1 MNYKETRQYIQAVQT
16 GAAIQPGLETISL
29 LLSKIGNPQDA
40 CSFIHLAGTNGKGS
54 TGTFITNVLAQS
66 GRKIGR
72 YFSPALFSK
81 NETIQWNQGEKTHYI
96 TEEEYEAGYVRI
108 GEAIREMK
116 EKGQPVPTDF
126 EIETALAF
134 LAFSEWKCDLVVLE
148 TGMGGALDATNV
160 VKNVKMNVVTTIAMD
175 HQKFLGDT
183 IEEIAVQ
190 KAGIITNAAP
200 VVTVQESS
208 EALQVIQNRCEEKKA
223 PLYVLNRKEISGLS
237 CEAGETKFCYRG
249 ETYTIRMCGQYQ
261 VENACLALLAL
272 QVLGPLP
279 PEIIQKGMAEARWLG
294 RFDYV
299 KKSPVWIADGAHNP
313 QGMESLLASLRQMYP
328 DKKRIGIMG
337 VFADKDHRK
346 MCQKLAEDSLFQK
359 IFTIQAPGPRGLSA
373 KSLAEELASFGM
385 QSRSCTSLAEAVE
398 EVEKLQKMEEKDTV
412 VVCFGSLSFMKE
424 LYQIMG
430 E

>member
-148 TGMGGALDATNV
+148 TGMGGTLDATNV

-175 HQKFLGDT
+175 HQKFLGDM

-208 EALQVIQNRCEEKKA
+208 
-223 PLYVLNRKEISGLS
+223 
-237 CEAGETKFCYRG
+237 
-249 ETYTIRMCGQYQ
+249 
-261 VENACLALLAL
+261 
-272 QVLGPLP
+272 
-279 PEIIQKGMAEARWLG
+279 
-294 RFDYV
+294 
-299 KKSPVWIADGAHNP
+299 
-313 QGMESLLASLRQMYP
+313 
-328 DKKRIGIMG
+328 
-337 VFADKDHRK
+337 
-346 MCQKLAEDSLFQK
+346 
-359 IFTIQAPGPRGLSA
+359 
-373 KSLAEELASFGM
+373 
-385 QSRSCTSLAEAVE
+385 
-398 EVEKLQKMEEKDTV
+398 
-412 VVCFGSLSFMKE
+412 
-424 LYQIMG
+424 
-430 E
+430 

>member
-1 MNYKETRQYIQAVQT
+1 
-16 GAAIQPGLETISL
+16 
-29 LLSKIGNPQDA
+29 
-40 CSFIHLAGTNGKGS
+40 
-54 TGTFITNVLAQS
+54 
-66 GRKIGR
+66 
-72 YFSPALFSK
+72 
-81 NETIQWNQGEKTHYI
+81 
-96 TEEEYEAGYVRI
+96 
-108 GEAIREMK
+108 
-116 EKGQPVPTDF
+116 
-126 EIETALAF
+126 
-134 LAFSEWKCDLVVLE
+134 
-148 TGMGGALDATNV
+148 MGGALDATNV

-346 MCQKLAEDSLFQK
+346 MCRKLAEDSLFQK

-373 KSLAEELASFGM
+373 ESLAEELATFGM
-385 QSRSCTSLAEAVE
+385 QSQSCTSLAEAVE
-398 EVEKLQKMEEKDTV
+398 EVKKLQKKEEKDTV

>member
-116 EKGQPVPTDF
+116 EKGQSVPTDF

-134 LAFSEWKCDLVVLE
+134 LAFSEWKCDLE
-148 TGMGGALDATNV
+148 
-160 VKNVKMNVVTTIAMD
+160 
-175 HQKFLGDT
+175 KFLGDT

-272 QVLGPLP
+272 QVLEPLP

-346 MCQKLAEDSLFQK
+346 MCQKLAEDSWFQK

-373 KSLAEELASFGM
+373 ESLAEELASFGM

-398 EVEKLQKMEEKDTV
+398 EVKELQKMEENGTV

>member
-1 MNYKETRQYIQAVQT
+1 M
-16 GAAIQPGLETISL
+16 GM
-29 LLSKIGNPQDA
+29 LLSMVMVFCNYVNVEWMIIG
-40 CSFIHLAGTNGKGS
+40 F
-54 TGTFITNVLAQS
+54 
-66 GRKIGR
+66 
-72 YFSPALFSK
+72 
-81 NETIQWNQGEKTHYI
+81 
-96 TEEEYEAGYVRI
+96 
-108 GEAIREMK
+108 M
-116 EKGQPVPTDF
+116 
-126 EIETALAF
+126 ALAF
-134 LAFSEWKCDLVVLE
+134 FGK
-148 TGMGGALDATNV
+148 GIGALGWAV
-160 VKNVKMNVVTTIAMD
+160 MA
-175 HQKFLGDT
+175 DT
-183 IEEIAVQ
+183 
-190 KAGIITNAAP
+190 AP
-200 VVTVQESS
+200 
-208 EALQVIQNRCEEKKA
+208 
-223 PLYVLNRKEISGLS
+223 KEISGLS

-272 QVLGPLP
+272 QVLEPLP

-346 MCQKLAEDSLFQK
+346 MCRKLAEDSRFQK

-373 KSLAEELASFGM
+373 ESLAEELATFGM
-385 QSRSCTSLAEAVE
+385 QSQSCTSLAEAVE
-398 EVEKLQKMEEKDTV
+398 EVKKLQKKEEKDTV

>member
-1 MNYKETRQYIQAVQT
+1 MNYRETRQYIQAVQT
-16 GAAIQPGLETISL
+16 GATIQPGLETISL
-29 LLSKIGNPQDA
+29 LLSKIGNPQDR

-81 NETIQWNQGEKTHYI
+81 NETIQWNQGEETHYI
-96 TEEEYEAGYVRI
+96 TETEYETWYVRI
-108 GEAIREMK
+108 GDAIRRMK
-116 EKGQPVPTDF
+116 EQGQPVSTDF

-134 LAFSEWKCDLVVLE
+134 LAFSEWNCDLVILE

-160 VKNVKMNVVTTIAMD
+160 VKNVKMNVITTIAMD

-200 VVTVQESS
+200 VVTVQESP
-208 EALQVIQNRCEEKKA
+208 EALRVIQKRCEEKNA
-223 PLYVLNRKEISGLS
+223 PFFVLDRKEIRVLSSEPGL
-237 CEAGETKFCYRG
+237 TKFCYQG

-272 QVLGPLP
+272 KVLGPLP
-279 PEIIQKGMAEARWLG
+279 LEIVQKGMAEARWPG
-294 RFDYV
+294 RFDYM
-299 KKSPVWIADGAHNP
+299 KKEPVWIADGAHNP
-313 QGMESLLASLRQMYP
+313 QGLESLLDSLWQLYP
-328 DKKRIGIMG
+328 DKNWIGIMG

-346 MCQKLAEDSLFQK
+346 MCRKLAENSRFQK
-359 IFTIQAPGPRGLSA
+359 IFTIRAPGPRGLA
-373 KSLAEELASFGM
+373 AEDLAEELASFGM
-385 QSRSCTSLAEAVE
+385 ESLACTSLAEAVE
-398 EVEKLQKMEEKDTV
+398 EIKEYQKLEKNKTIA
-412 VVCFGSLSFMKE
+412 VCFGSLSFMKK
-424 LYQIMG
+424 LYDIMG

>member
-96 TEEEYEAGYVRI
+96 TEKEYEAGYVRI

-148 TGMGGALDATNV
+148 TGMGGTLDATNV

-237 CEAGETKFCYRG
+237 CEAG

-346 MCQKLAEDSLFQK
+346 MCRKLTEDSRFQK

-373 KSLAEELASFGM
+373 ESLAEELATFGM
-385 QSRSCTSLAEAVE
+385 QSQSCTSLAEAVE
-398 EVEKLQKMEEKDTV
+398 EVKKLQKMEEKDTV

>member
-1 MNYKETRQYIQAVQT
+1 MNYRETRQYIQAVQT

-96 TEEEYEAGYVRI
+96 TETEYETWYVRI

-116 EKGQPVPTDF
+116 EQGQPVPTDF

-160 VKNVKMNVVTTIAMD
+160 VKNVKMNVITTIAMD

-183 IEEIAVQ
+183 LEEIAVQ
-190 KAGIITNAAP
+190 KAGIITSEAP
-200 VVTVQESS
+200 VVTVQESP

-223 PLYVLNRKEISGLS
+223 PLYVLNREDISGLS
-237 CEAGETKFCYRG
+237 GEAGQTKFCYQG
-249 ETYTIRMCGQYQ
+249 EMYTIRMCGQYQ

-272 QVLGPLP
+272 KVLESLTV
-279 PEIIQKGMAEARWLG
+279 EIRQKGMAEARWPG

-299 KKSPVWIADGAHNP
+299 KKEPVWIADGAHNP
-313 QGMESLLASLRQMYP
+313 QGLESLLDSLWQLYP
-328 DKKRIGIMG
+328 DKNWIGIMG

-346 MCQKLAEDSLFQK
+346 MCRKLAENSRFQK
-359 IFTIQAPGPRGLSA
+359 IFTIRAPGPRGLA
-373 KSLAEELASFGM
+373 AEDLAEELSLCGM
-385 QSRSCTSLAEAVE
+385 ESHACTSLEEAVDN
-398 EVEKLQKMEEKDTV
+398 VKKLQNLEKDETPA
-412 VVCFGSLSFMKE
+412 VCFGSLSFMKE
-424 LYQIMG
+424 LYDIMG